1 MIPISG
7 KLKDD
12 LEKKYRKRRN
22 LPKNGVKK
30 PVLSE
35 CANCKHYERWD
46 NGKDLHWCVSK
57 YFDRIEKRQVTRYQ
71 NIELLK
77 ICPKA
82 MCRK

>member
-7 KLKDD
+7 KLKNN
-12 LEKKYRKRRN
+12 LEKKYRKRQN

-46 NGKDLHWCVSK
+46 NGRDLHWCVSK
-57 YFDRIEKRQVTRYQ
+57 GFDKIMRRSYMHYR
-71 NIELLK
+71 NIEMLK
-77 ICPKA
+77 TCPK
-82 MCRK
+82 MDQKR